1 MRRFFQRLWGRGE
14 ALTHPDVAQQEHAAT
29 LPDLSDWM
37 AETYRF
43 VAVDV
48 ETANRQK
55 SSICQIGLAMVTTT
69 NEIRSV
75 GILIDPDQPF
85 ETFNVDL
92 HGIDQWAVRRAPT
105 FDAVLEMLRLF
116 LERHILVQHS
126 HFDRQ
131 AFNAASEF
139 WGVPELN
146 ASWIDS
152 VQIARKAWPEL
163 KGKGGHGLAS
173 LKKHLNLNFE
183 HHDAAEDAR
192 AAAEVVLL
200 AEASTG
206 EDFTELTRKKKK
218 KFQPSVALPG
228 NEQGALF
235 GHVACFTGQLSM
247 SRIEAATFAAGAGI
261 AVKTTVS
268 KKVTL
273 LIVGDQDLSSLAG
286 HTKSSKHRRAEALL
300 QEGHHIKILGESEFL
315 KLIVQT

>member
-1 MRRFFQRLWGRGE
+1 
-14 ALTHPDVAQQEHAAT
+14 
-29 LPDLSDWM
+29 M

-55 SSICQIGLAMVTTT
+55 SSICQIGLAMVTAT
-69 NEIRSV
+69 NSIRSV
-75 GILIDPDQPF
+75 GILIDPAQRF

-92 HGIDQWAVRRAPT
+92 HGIDERVVEGAPT
-105 FDAVLEMLRLF
+105 FDAVLGMLRLF
-116 LERHILVQHS
+116 LERHVLIQHS
-126 HFDRQ
+126 HFDKQ
-131 AFNAASEF
+131 AFNATSEF

-146 ASWIDS
+146 AKWIDS

-163 KGKGGHGLAS
+163 KGRGGHGLAS
-173 LKKHLNLNFE
+173 LKKHLELTFE

-206 EDFTELTRKKKK
+206 KEFMELTQKKKK
-218 KFQPSVALPG
+218 KYEAPLAMPG
-228 NEQGALF
+228 NENGALF

-247 SRIEAATFAAGAGI
+247 SRIEATTFAAGAGI
-261 AVKTTVS
+261 TVKTTVS

-273 LIVGDQDLSSLAG
+273 LVVGDQDLSSLAG
-286 HTKSSKHRRAEALL
+286 HTKSSKHRRAEELL
-300 QEGHHIKILGESEFL
+300 QEGHPIKILGETEFR
-315 KLIVQT
+315 KLVADC